1 MGQNN
6 SKISPED
13 SKCLVCLDFLQDG
26 DIFVDC
32 KTCCI
37 KIHSECL
44 KYYVTHKLN
53 YESCSDCIKYFNY

>member
-13 SKCLVCLDFLQDG
+13 SKCLVCLEILQDG

-37 KIHSECL
+37 KIHSYCL
-44 KYYVTHKLN
+44 KYYGTHKLN
-53 YESCSDCIKYFNY
+53 YESCSDCVKYLSN